1 MVRGSVGV
9 SALSDLGSE
18 GLMEDALSR
27 VLVEPIGHVYALL
40 WRYGILEVEPC
51 TD

>member
-1 MVRGSVGV
+1 
-9 SALSDLGSE
+9 
-18 GLMEDALSR
+18 
-27 VLVEPIGHVYALL
+27 LVEPIRHVYALL